1 VKAFDT
7 LIMSQDGEDV
17 QVLTSASSDGEV
29 KTWILGHDG
38 SVTESGSYD
47 TGNRIMCL
55 ALHDAAIE
63 QLDTLPLSLGNGDES
78 DSGNSSNGA
87 VSEGE
92 DEWNGI
98 GDT

>member
-1 VKAFDT
+1 
-7 LIMSQDGEDV
+7 
-17 QVLTSASSDGEV
+17 
-29 KTWILGHDG
+29 LGHDG
-38 SVTESGSYD
+38 SATESGSYD

-63 QLDTLPLSLGNGDES
+63 QLDTLPLSLKNHDES

-98 GDT
+98 EDT